1 MSLLVTLLVFIA
13 VVAVVTL
20 VGMRLYVRPKEA
32 MERVAGGIDQTEH
45 MPAHPSLAIYEL
57 IKRLGNFIP
66 QSPKDVTVMQRR
78 LIRAGIR
85 NENALKI
92 LYGAKFV
99 CGVSFPLLMGLG
111 GSTSSMEPS
120 NKIFGVLGAAA
131 AGFFLPNEYVRR
143 MASKRQKEIARGLAN
158 ALDLLVVCVESG
170 LGLDQAILQVSKELE
185 HAHPEIS
192 EEFGFVNLELKAGK
206 RRVDALRNLAERTGV
221 DDLKKLV
228 AVLIQADRFGT
239 GVAVSLRQH
248 SDFMRV
254 QARQIAEEKAAKLGV
269 KLIFPIFFCILPSL
283 FVVTVGPVA
292 VKIMRELV
300 PMMNSIQY
308 GLKLRTKEAH

>member
-1 MSLLVTLLVFIA
+1 MFLFSVFIF
-13 VVAVVTL
+13 VAMVAGASAL
-20 VGMRLYVRPKEA
+20 GMRLWVRPKEA
-32 MERVAGGIDQTEH
+32 MERVVGLAG
-45 MPAHPSLAIYEL
+45 PAEQQVEHPSLAFHEI
-57 IKRLGNFIP
+57 IKRLGNFVP

-85 NENALKI
+85 KEGALKV
-92 LYGAKFV
+92 LYGAKV
-99 CGVSFPLLMGLG
+99 ATGIIFPLLVLTFMAGVATDPG
-111 GSTSSMEPS
+111 
-120 NKIFGVLGAAA
+120 NKVAVVLAAA
-131 AGFFLPNEYVRR
+131 AVGFFGPNEYVRR
-143 MASKRQKEIARGLAN
+143 LAAKRQHQLARGLPN

-185 HAHPEIS
+185 FAHPEIS

-206 RRVDALRNLAERTGV
+206 RRVEALRNLAERTGV
-221 DDLKKLV
+221 EDLKKLV

-239 GVAVSLRQH
+239 GVAQSLRAH
-248 SDFMRV
+248 ADFMRI

-292 VKIMRELV
+292 IRIVRELI
-300 PMMNSIQY
+300 PMMTNI
-308 GLKLRTKEAH
+308 

>member
-1 MSLLVTLLVFIA
+1 MFLMLSIA
-13 VVAVVTL
+13 VFLSVVAGGAAL
-20 VGMRLYVRPKEA
+20 GLKLYVRPKEA
-32 MERVAGGIDQTEH
+32 FERVTGTFEAEQQ
-45 MPAHPSLAIYEL
+45 MPSHPSLAFHDL
-57 IKRLGNFIP
+57 IKRLGNFVP
-66 QSPKDVTVMQRR
+66 QSPKDVTVMRRR

-92 LYGAKFV
+92 LYGAKA
-99 CGVSFPLLMGLG
+99 GLG
-111 GSTSSMEPS
+111 VALPLIVGSLIAGSATESG
-120 NKIFGVLGAAA
+120 NKIAAILA
-131 AGFFLPNEYVRR
+131 AVGIGFFGPNEYVRKL
-143 MASKRQKEIARGLAN
+143 ATKRQHEIARGLPN

-206 RRVDALRNLAERTGV
+206 RRVEALRNLAERTGV

-239 GVAVSLRQH
+239 GVAQSLRAH
-248 SDFMRV
+248 ADFMRV

-283 FVVTVGPVA
+283 FLVTVGPVA
-292 VKIMRELV
+292 MKIVRELI
-300 PMMNSIQY
+300 PMMN
-308 GLKLRTKEAH
+308 GM